1 MPPTFRP
8 KSAISVVERL
18 RQCSLSGHGLPFQA
32 AILAGVVGFAL
43 TFTGGH
49 YFTAADRAANA
60 AADAP
65 ELQVLATSIARNIG
79 QVLDA
84 GDPSSA
90 VSLARQEIGEKPN
103 LDLFVLRENGEILL
117 ETLSGLP
124 TVGLTDLQ
132 PVSDHAFTG
141 WLGEG
146 EYLEIQQPLRGQLRP
161 LGTLYLR
168 QALQVPVWAGSIQVF
183 AMWASLGSAILTFLY
198 LSFALRGLPGLHHVL
213 DRTAHGD
220 FQSRAPQ
227 VGCYEVRDLIQRVHC
242 ALITMAATAEEV
254 RKVYVETALALSKTI
269 EAKDRYTSGHSQR
282 VAVIAVELAE
292 RIGFDANRL
301 ETLRLGALLHDI
313 GKVAVPDNVLLKP
326 GFLTDEEF
334 AVMKRHPMAGD
345 RILAAIPG
353 LRDMADIARSHHE
366 KWDGTGY
373 PLGVAGDSIPLEGRI
388 CAIADA
394 FDALTTKR
402 SYKAA
407 MPIEQALAIIEKDAG
422 SHFDPDLAKVFLA
435 MKRNGIGYKSLQVV
449 ERAEVV
455 ALTSAEVALQQQ
467 VCG

>member
-1 MPPTFRP
+1 M
-8 KSAISVVERL
+8 VERI
-18 RQCSLSGHGLPFQA
+18 RQYSFSSRGLPFQA
-32 AILAGVVGFAL
+32 AILAGVVAFSL
-43 TFTGGH
+43 TFAGGH
-49 YFTAADRAANA
+49 YFVAADRTASATAA
-60 AADAP
+60 AP
-65 ELQVLATSIARNIG
+65 ELQILATSIARNIG
-79 QVLDA
+79 LA
-84 GDPSSA
+84 LNSGDTSSA
-90 VSLARQEIGEKPN
+90 SSLARHEILGFPN
-103 LDLFVLRENGEILL
+103 ADLFVLRENGEILL
-117 ETLSGLP
+117 ETLSGVP
-124 TVGLTDLQ
+124 TAGLTNLR
-132 PVSDHAFTG
+132 PVSDNAFTG
-141 WLGEG
+141 WVGEG
-146 EYLEIQQPLRGQLRP
+146 AYLEIHQPLRGQLRP

-168 QALQVPVWAGSIQVF
+168 QMLFTPAWVGSIQVF
-183 AMWASLGSAILTFLY
+183 AIWASLGSAILTFLY
-198 LSFALRGLPGLHHVL
+198 MSFALRGLRGLHEVL
-213 DRTAHGD
+213 DRTARGD

-227 VGCYEVRDLIQRVHC
+227 VGCYEVQKLIQRVHS
-242 ALITMAATAEEV
+242 ALTTMSATAEEA

-282 VAVIAVELAE
+282 VAIIAVELAE

-407 MPIEQALAIIEKDAG
+407 MPIEQALAIIEKDSG
-422 SHFDPDLAKVFLA
+422 SHFDPELAKVFLA
-435 MKRNGIGYKSLQVV
+435 MKRNGIGYKSLKATEVG
-449 ERAEVV
+449 EVV
-455 ALTSAEVALQQQ
+455 ASTKAEEAMQQ
-467 VCG
+467 